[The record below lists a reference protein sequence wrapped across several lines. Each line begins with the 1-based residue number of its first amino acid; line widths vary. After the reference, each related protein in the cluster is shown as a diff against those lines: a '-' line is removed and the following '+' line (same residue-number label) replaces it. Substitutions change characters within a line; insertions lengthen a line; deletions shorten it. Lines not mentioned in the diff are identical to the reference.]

1 MGFTSWLYTN
11 STKPQ
16 VVKIVHPGGHAELHD
31 RPVLA
36 SEIIT
41 RNPRCCVAHPHVFQ
55 QPWAIVSPE
64 TTLMP
69 GQKFYVVPIAT
80 VRRLQ
85 KLSLKYYPS
94 QQPPQTSQY
103 RNVESEQE
111 HSTSNISLTAT
122 TSSATCWLFEKMNS
136 HRDALLEDSR
146 CQCLRRVNKIKANNT
161 GDSSK
166 EFTRLTNNLK
176 SAEITMIKKN
186 VSDTGSMARAPKRLT
201 SLDQWQPGL
210 ESVCEE

>member
-1 MGFTSWLYTN
+1 MGFSSWLYTN
-11 STKPQ
+11 STKQQ

-36 SEIIT
+36 SEIIL
-41 RNPRCCVAHPHVFQ
+41 RNPRCCVAHPNLFQ

-69 GQKFYVVPIAT
+69 GQKFYVVPITT

-85 KLSLKYYPS
+85 KLSLMYYPS
-94 QQPPQTSQY
+94 HQPQTSHHC
-103 RNVESEQE
+103 NVKGEESEGD
-111 HSTSNISLTAT
+111 HSSSSTTTTTAAT
-122 TSSATCWLFEKMNS
+122 TTTCWLFKHINT
-136 HRDALLEDSR
+136 RDNRDGMSSNDSYCTCLLR
-146 CQCLRRVNKIKANNT
+146 GNKIKANNSE
-161 GDSSK
+161 DSSK
-166 EFTRLTNNLK
+166 EFTRLTSNFK
-176 SAEITMIKKN
+176 STERNT
-186 VSDTGSMARAPKRLT
+186 DTSRKRNINDKRLI